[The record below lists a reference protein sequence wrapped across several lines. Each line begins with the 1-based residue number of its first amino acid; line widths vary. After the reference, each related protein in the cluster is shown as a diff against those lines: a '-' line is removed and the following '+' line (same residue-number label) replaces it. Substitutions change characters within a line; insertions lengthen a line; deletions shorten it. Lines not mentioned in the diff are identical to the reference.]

1 MGGGTTGTQGAHLSI
16 QKECEMA
23 HRQTTRNVTLSG
35 TRSEIQHAKRLI
47 EQHISRDPATD
58 QHQPRATGMGGGA
71 PVQHQTHGGD
81 GGGGAG
87 GGRMEV
93 GGARR
98 WEGGYGGSYGRK
110 SGIVRNWD
118 ADKGFGF
125 IAPDGGGD
133 DLFCHKSRIQD
144 GNALANGARIQY
156 EDDHSRGDGRP
167 RAKAVLGG
175 CNRGATGRPEQA
187 PYQNDGGGFGS
198 GGWDRAADRDC
209 QDAPDGDWGRGCAD
223 RGIER
228 SHQQNGSRSSAR
240 PQQQQQSESRLSA
253 RHHPYSEDDRGDG
266 VHSRRHSRAL
276 MGSPTPM
283 SVRPPVQ
290 PPAVVDLTSDSPGG
304 RETPCSLDPPTQ
316 TWRYKGDNGVVQG
329 PFSKEQI
336 ENWISQGQIS
346 AHLMVKCSGQK
357 AQQAG
362 NHPELRGAFWRLGRG
377 RQSESRLSAR
387 HHPYSE
393 DDRGDGV
400 HSRRHSRALMGS
412 PTPMSVRPPVQPPAV
427 VDLTSDSPGGR
438 ETPCSL
444 DPPTQT
450 WRYKGDNGV
459 VQGPFSKEQI
469 ENWISQGQI
478 SAHLMV
484 KCSGQKAQ
492 QAGNHPEL
500 RGAFWRLGRRRQGA
514 ARSSATSTSIGF

>member
-1 MGGGTTGTQGAHLSI
+1 
-16 QKECEMA
+16 
-23 HRQTTRNVTLSG
+23 
-35 TRSEIQHAKRLI
+35 
-47 EQHISRDPATD
+47 
-58 QHQPRATGMGGGA
+58 
-71 PVQHQTHGGD
+71 
-81 GGGGAG
+81 
-87 GGRMEV
+87 MEL

-133 DLFCHKSRIQD
+133 DLFCHKSCIQD

-316 TWRYKGDNGVVQG
+316 TWRLGRTSATSSFWRLGRRRQGAARSSATSAEGGRETPCSLDPPTQTWRYKDDNGVVQG

-336 ENWISQGQIS
+336 ENWISQGRIS
-346 AHLMVKCSGQK
+346 AHLMVKCG
-357 AQQAG
+357 
-362 NHPELRGAFWRLGRG
+362 
-377 RQSESRLSAR
+377 
-387 HHPYSE
+387 
-393 DDRGDGV
+393 
-400 HSRRHSRALMGS
+400 
-412 PTPMSVRPPVQPPAV
+412 
-427 VDLTSDSPGGR
+427 
-438 ETPCSL
+438 
-444 DPPTQT
+444 
-450 WRYKGDNGV
+450 
-459 VQGPFSKEQI
+459 
-469 ENWISQGQI
+469 
-478 SAHLMV
+478 
-484 KCSGQKAQ
+484 KCGKFM

-500 RGAFWRLGRRRQGA
+500 RGAFWRLGRRWQGA
-514 ARSSATSTSIGF
+514 ARSSATSASIGF